1 MLVKGKVDEIMLH
14 LNASNP
20 IHIHVTEGK
29 QTAVNLLKA
38 DKKVSNISISD
49 NDITIGFLGTIDD
62 EAELLK
68 QLVTNNVG
76 VTSFIR
82 QSGNLEEIF
91 MKVTEKREVLLMK
104 IRINPVY
111 GKEIKLKVRSVK
123 FAIIIFLFNL
133 MLGIIAI
140 TGFEVMFNMH
150 LNPYV
155 DYSGAAKVF
164 YILISME
171 IIAVMFLVP
180 AFTAGSIAGE
190 REKQTLDILLTTVL
204 TPEKIVMGKLLS
216 SISMV
221 LLLVVSSL
229 PIISIVFTIGGV
241 GMEDLVQFMLAI
253 LVISFFIGSMG
264 MLASTVLKKT
274 VPAMVCSM
282 VEVMLVCV
290 GTVIIIGVTYII
302 AKLYYYNYM
311 GAVGNMPD
319 VSGACLVLLVNP
331 VFTVIQMTMEQCESV
346 SAISKLAGILNGSVP
361 AFIED
366 NWFKISMVSQVVI
379 TIILL
384 KMSAFFLKPIKN
396 IHRQ

>member
-1 MLVKGKVDEIMLH
+1 
-14 LNASNP
+14 
-20 IHIHVTEGK
+20 
-29 QTAVNLLKA
+29 
-38 DKKVSNISISD
+38 
-49 NDITIGFLGTIDD
+49 
-62 EAELLK
+62 
-68 QLVTNNVG
+68 
-76 VTSFIR
+76 
-82 QSGNLEEIF
+82 
-91 MKVTEKREVLLMK
+91 MK

-111 GKEIKLKVRSVK
+111 GKEIKLKVRSVR
-123 FAIIIFLFNL
+123 FAVTIFLFNL

-171 IIAVMFLVP
+171 IIAVMFLIP

-216 SISMV
+216 SVSMV

-241 GMEDLVQFMLAI
+241 DMNDLIQFMSAI
-253 LVISFFIGSMG
+253 LVISFFVGSMG

-282 VEVMLVCV
+282 FEVMLVCV
-290 GTVIIIGVTYII
+290 GTVIIVGVAYIT
-302 AKLYYYNYM
+302 AKLYYYNCM
-311 GAVGNMPD
+311 GAVGKMPN
-319 VSGACLVLLVNP
+319 VSGVCMVLIVNP
-331 VFTVIQMTMEQCESV
+331 IFTVVQMTLKQCESV
-346 SAISKLAGILNGSVP
+346 SAISKLAEMLNGSIP
-361 AFIED
+361 AVIEN
-366 NWFKISMVSQVVI
+366 NWFKISMISQVVI
-379 TIILL
+379 TVILL
-384 KMSAFFLKPIKN
+384 KLSAFFLKPIKKRKKKN
-396 IHRQ
+396 LLHR

>member
-1 MLVKGKVDEIMLH
+1 
-14 LNASNP
+14 
-20 IHIHVTEGK
+20 
-29 QTAVNLLKA
+29 
-38 DKKVSNISISD
+38 
-49 NDITIGFLGTIDD
+49 
-62 EAELLK
+62 
-68 QLVTNNVG
+68 
-76 VTSFIR
+76 
-82 QSGNLEEIF
+82 
-91 MKVTEKREVLLMK
+91 MK

-290 GTVIIIGVTYII
+290 GTVIMIGVTYII

-366 NWFKISMVSQVVI
+366 NWFKISMVSQAVI

>member
-1 MLVKGKVDEIMLH
+1 
-14 LNASNP
+14 
-20 IHIHVTEGK
+20 
-29 QTAVNLLKA
+29 
-38 DKKVSNISISD
+38 
-49 NDITIGFLGTIDD
+49 
-62 EAELLK
+62 
-68 QLVTNNVG
+68 
-76 VTSFIR
+76 
-82 QSGNLEEIF
+82 
-91 MKVTEKREVLLMK
+91 MK

-216 SISMV
+216 SVSMV

-229 PIISIVFTIGGV
+229 PVISIVFTIGGV

-274 VPAMVCSM
+274 VPAMVC
-282 VEVMLVCV
+282 
-290 GTVIIIGVTYII
+290 
-302 AKLYYYNYM
+302 
-311 GAVGNMPD
+311 
-319 VSGACLVLLVNP
+319 
-331 VFTVIQMTMEQCESV
+331 
-346 SAISKLAGILNGSVP
+346 
-361 AFIED
+361 
-366 NWFKISMVSQVVI
+366 
-379 TIILL
+379 
-384 KMSAFFLKPIKN
+384 
-396 IHRQ
+396 

>member
-1 MLVKGKVDEIMLH
+1 
-14 LNASNP
+14 
-20 IHIHVTEGK
+20 
-29 QTAVNLLKA
+29 
-38 DKKVSNISISD
+38 
-49 NDITIGFLGTIDD
+49 
-62 EAELLK
+62 
-68 QLVTNNVG
+68 
-76 VTSFIR
+76 
-82 QSGNLEEIF
+82 
-91 MKVTEKREVLLMK
+91 MK

-111 GKEIKLKVRSVK
+111 GKEIKLKVRSVR
-123 FAIIIFLFNL
+123 FAVTIFLFNL

-171 IIAVMFLVP
+171 IIAVMFLIP

-216 SISMV
+216 SVSMV

-241 GMEDLVQFMLAI
+241 DMNDLIQFMSAI
-253 LVISFFIGSMG
+253 LVISFFVGSMG

-282 VEVMLVCV
+282 FEVMLVCV
-290 GTVIIIGVTYII
+290 GTVIIVGVAYIT
-302 AKLYYYNYM
+302 AKLYYYNCM
-311 GAVGNMPD
+311 GAVGKMPN
-319 VSGACLVLLVNP
+319 VSGVCMVLLVNP
-331 VFTVIQMTMEQCESV
+331 IFTVVQMTIKQCESV
-346 SAISKLAGILNGSVP
+346 SAISKLAEMLNGSIP
-361 AFIED
+361 AVIEN
-366 NWFKISMVSQVVI
+366 NWFKISMISQVVI
-379 TIILL
+379 TVILL
-384 KMSAFFLKPIKN
+384 KLSAFFLKPIKKRKN
-396 IHRQ
+396 KNLLHR